1 MSYLFL
7 YSCFYSLQHLFIFL
21 QLKELQ
27 YRVLDQELNK
37 WKREQQL
44 SGNGA
49 PFTNNLDTIQKWYQN
64 DISARFGDDKFVVES
79 RIIPQVLQYFF
90 NKRIISQILLI
101 FKGISKDWL
110 CLLSSEAIQ
119 IISSPTIFKLAAN
132 PDVLN

>member
-1 MSYLFL
+1 M
-7 YSCFYSLQHLFIFL
+7 
-21 QLKELQ
+21 KELQ

-64 DISARFGDDKFVVES
+64 DINAHFGDDKFVVES

-101 FKGISKDWL
+101 FKGISKD
-110 CLLSSEAIQ
+110 
-119 IISSPTIFKLAAN
+119 
-132 PDVLN
+132 

>member
-1 MSYLFL
+1 M
-7 YSCFYSLQHLFIFL
+7 CFIRQLLLKHLFISL

-64 DISARFGDDKFVVES
+64 DFDARFGDEKFVVGSVGEQEVS
-79 RIIPQVLQYFF
+79 LREIEFVVWY
-90 NKRIISQILLI
+90 
-101 FKGISKDWL
+101 KGRLVGVGFDS
-110 CLLSSEAIQ
+110 
-119 IISSPTIFKLAAN
+119 
-132 PDVLN
+132 